1 MILLAIFAIGY
12 GLIVFE
18 HHLKISKSAL
28 ALVTGTLMWLIYFE
42 FDLGSDADK
51 YGQLVS
57 HLSDISQVL
66 LFLLGAMTI
75 VELIAEHQGFDAIK
89 HWIMISC
96 PRKLFWVL
104 GFTGFWMSSL
114 LDNLTTI
121 LVLVSL
127 IQQTVKDPK
136 IRMILSAGLVFIVN
150 VGGAWTPIGDI
161 TTTMLWIE
169 GLINT
174 GPLMLNLGI
183 PSILSFLVFTSLYS
197 LTIPKDEIELYPVRK
212 DEAPHGSGMVLCIGV
227 LGFLAVPVLKLALD
241 MPPFMGVLISLGIL
255 WIATDIFHKDIEER
269 KNLKVEFILTKIDI
283 SCIMFFLG
291 VLLAVSCLESANV
304 LQTLAVMTE
313 KYFHNAYM
321 FALSLGIVSALLD
334 NVPLV
339 AATIKMFNTAKFP
352 PDHVFWFLNAFCAG
366 VGGSLLIIGSA
377 PGVALMSINDI
388 KFFWYLKRVSGIAL
402 ISYLVGWAS
411 IFVWNQYI

>member
-1 MILLAIFAIGY
+1 MILLLIFAIGY
-12 GLIVFE
+12 GFIVFE
-18 HHLKISKSAL
+18 HHLKISKSAM
-28 ALVTGTLMWLIYFE
+28 ALVTGTLMWLFYFE
-42 FDLGSDADK
+42 FNIASDADK
-51 YGQLVS
+51 YNQLVS

-66 LFLLGAMTI
+66 LFLIGAMTI

-89 HWIMISC
+89 NWLSISS

-104 GFTGFWMSSL
+104 SILGFLMSSL

-121 LVLVSL
+121 LVLVTL
-127 IQQTVKDPK
+127 IQQSVKDAK
-136 IRMILSAGLVFIVN
+136 MRMALSAGLVFVVN

-174 GPLMLNLGI
+174 GPLMLNLGV
-183 PSILSFLVFTSLYS
+183 PSLLSFLVFTSLYS
-197 LTIPKDEIELYPVRK
+197 LTIPKEEIELYPLAK
-212 DEAPHGSGMVLCIGV
+212 NEAPEGSKMVLTIGV
-227 LGFLAVPVLKLALD
+227 LGFLAVPVLKLSLD
-241 MPPFMGVLISLGIL
+241 MPPFMGVLTSLGIL
-255 WIATDIFHKDIEER
+255 WIATDFFHKDVEER

-291 VLLAVSCLESANV
+291 VLLAVACLESAGV
-304 LQTLAVMTE
+304 LQQVALMTE
-313 KYFHNAYM
+313 NFFHNAYI
-321 FALSLGIVSALLD
+321 FSLSLGIVSSLLD

-339 AATIKMFNTAKFP
+339 AATIKMYNTEKFP

-377 PGVALMSINDI
+377 PGVALMSLINV
-388 KFFWYLKRVSGIAL
+388 KFFWYFKRVTGIAL
-402 ISYLVGWAS
+402 IAYLVGWAS